1 MNALKPFSEGSE
13 SEAFLIKIL
22 SSDRFARP
30 NFDEIRTD
38 LLFEKL
44 NWAQIEA
51 QSIDAPIIA
60 TTRESKL
67 GLRLVFLLTPTLS
80 A

>member
-1 MNALKPFSEGSE
+1 MKKI
-13 SEAFLIKIL
+13 IKIIK
-22 SSDRFARP
+22 SDPFARP

-38 LLFEKL
+38 MLFEKL

-67 GLRLVFLLTPTLS
+67 T
-80 A
+80 

>member
-1 MNALKPFSEGSE
+1 MKKI
-13 SEAFLIKIL
+13 IKIVK
-22 SSDRFARP
+22 SDPFARP

-67 GLRLVFLLTPTLS
+67 NIRLVFFY
-80 A
+80 